1 MIAGG
6 ENNGSRGGREAQL
19 TKQYS
24 ELLPYPTTCLLV
36 LGPLVGQIW
45 RNSIVTDDRG
55 WIDLLYIV
63 NGRGSGEDKECIGLY
78 LRKKMIGAGGD

>member
-1 MIAGG
+1 M
-6 ENNGSRGGREAQL
+6 
-19 TKQYS
+19 
-24 ELLPYPTTCLLV
+24 

-78 LRKKMIGAGGD
+78 LRKKKIGAGGD